1 MSYENTDMGALTNVG
16 MGTNGNSGGMFG
28 GGATA
33 AVIAAGMGALTAVM
47 TSPRGVRKKVA
58 IWGGL
63 GGLAT
68 YYAAGAI
75 LGGFGALNALQPFT
89 PLVAGWGVSKLQEAG
104 KLPAVGTAS

>member
-1 MSYENTDMGALTNVG
+1 MSYENTDMGSLTSVGG
-16 MGTNGNSGGMFG
+16 MGTNGNGMLG

-47 TSPRGVRKKVA
+47 TSPREMRKKVA

-68 YYAAGAI
+68 YYAAGAV
-75 LGGFGALNALQPFT
+75 LGGFGALNAIRPFT
-89 PLVAGWGVSKLQEAG
+89 PLLAGWGVSKLESAG
-104 KLPAVGTAS
+104 KLPAVGPAS